1 MGLTLDFDEHA
12 TEQKRKKNE
21 YITFRLVN
29 GNKETKENVIQW
41 KEDIE
46 TKLKQREIM
55 VNEKDKIRQN
65 RFHTNTHKQIY
76 MYFYI
81 YIYIR

>member
-1 MGLTLDFDEHA
+1 M
-12 TEQKRKKNE
+12 
-21 YITFRLVN
+21 N

-81 YIYIR
+81 YIFT